1 MTPPSKRDL
10 LQLIGAT
17 LGVSSDEIKPD
28 QLISDIPGW
37 DSIAWISIITAI
49 EGRTGKAF
57 PIDRIDDIRSV
68 GDLLTVAQD

>member
-1 MTPPSKRDL
+1 VTSPSKPDL

-17 LGVSSDEIKPD
+17 LGISSDEIEPD

-49 EGRTGKAF
+49 EGRTGMPF

-68 GDLLTVAQD
+68 NDLLNVAQD